1 MNIRKN
7 FIFYLSLISFFT
19 TLLNAEQ
26 IVYINIEKIMKESK
40 AGKQIIEKITKSN
53 EANIN
58 KFKKIEENLRSKEK
72 DLLEKKNVI
81 SEDEFQKKYKK
92 LQNEISEYRTK
103 RQNIIN
109 ETTKKRIEASAE
121 FSNRIKPILGDYAA
135 KNNIAIIV
143 QKKNIIMGKKEL
155 DITDDIL
162 KIVDREISKI
172 KFD

>member
-1 MNIRKN
+1 MKIRKN
-7 FIFYLSLISFFT
+7 FLFYLSLIFFFT
-19 TLLNAEQ
+19 SLLNAEQ

-53 EANIN
+53 ETNIN
-58 KFKKIEENLRSKEK
+58 KFKKIEENLRSQEK
-72 DLLEKKNVI
+72 DLLAKKNVI

-92 LQNEISEYRTK
+92 LQNEISEYKAK

-121 FSNRIKPILGDYAA
+121 FSKRIKPILGDYAA
-135 KNNIAIIV
+135 QNNIAIIV

-162 KIVDREISKI
+162 KIVDKEISKI

>member
-58 KFKKIEENLRSKEK
+58 KFKKIEENLKSQEK
-72 DLLEKKNVI
+72 DLLAKKNVI
-81 SEDEFQKKYKK
+81 SEDEFKSKLENLKK
-92 LQNEISEYRTK
+92 EIGEYRAK
-103 RQNIIN
+103 RQNIIQDS
-109 ETTKKRIEASAE
+109 TQRRIQASAH
-121 FSNRIKPILGDYAA
+121 FSNQIKPILGDYAA
-135 KNNIAIIV
+135 KNNISIIV

-155 DITDDIL
+155 DITADIL
-162 KIVDREISKI
+162 KIVDEKIKKI

>member
-7 FIFYLSLISFFT
+7 FLFYLSLIFFFT
-19 TLLNAEQ
+19 GLLNAEQ

-40 AGKQIIEKITKSN
+40 ARKQIIEKITKSN
-53 EANIN
+53 QININ
-58 KFKKIEENLRSKEK
+58 KFKKIEDNLRSQEK
-72 DLLEKKNVI
+72 DLLAKKNVI
-81 SEDEFQKKYKK
+81 NEDEFQKKYKK

-121 FSNRIKPILGDYAA
+121 FSNRIKPILGDYASQ
-135 KNNIAIIV
+135 NNIAIIV

-162 KIVDREISKI
+162 KIVDKEISKI

>member
-7 FIFYLSLISFFT
+7 FLFYLSLIFFFT
-19 TLLNAEQ
+19 GLLNAEQ

-53 EANIN
+53 EININ
-58 KFKKIEENLRSKEK
+58 KFKKIEENLRLQEK
-72 DLLEKKNVI
+72 DLLAKKNVI
-81 SEDEFQKKYKK
+81 SEDEFQKKYEKLKK
-92 LQNEISEYRTK
+92 EISEYRTK
-103 RQNIIN
+103 RQDIIN

-121 FSNRIKPILGDYAA
+121 FSNRIKPILGDYASQ
-135 KNNIAIIV
+135 NNIAIIV

-162 KIVDREISKI
+162 KIVDKEISKI

>member
-1 MNIRKN
+1 MNIRKK
-7 FIFYLSLISFFT
+7 FLFYLSLIFFFT
-19 TLLNAEQ
+19 SLLNAEQ

-53 EANIN
+53 QININ
-58 KFKKIEENLRSKEK
+58 KFKKIEDNLRSQEK
-72 DLLEKKNVI
+72 DLLAKKNVI
-81 SEDEFQKKYKK
+81 NEDEFQKKYKK
-92 LQNEISEYRTK
+92 LQNEISEYRNK

-162 KIVDREISKI
+162 KIVDKEISKI

>member
-1 MNIRKN
+1 MDTRIN
-7 FIFYLSLISFFT
+7 FLFYFSVIFLFT
-19 TLLNAEQ
+19 SLLNAEQ

-40 AGKQIIEKITKSN
+40 AGKQIIKSITKSN
-53 EANIN
+53 ETNIN
-58 KFKKIEENLRSKEK
+58 KFKKIEEDLRAQEK
-72 DLLEKKNVI
+72 DLLAKKNVI
-81 SEDEFQKKYKK
+81 SEDEFQKKFDKLKK
-92 LQNEISEYRTK
+92 EISEYRSK

-109 ETTKKRIEASAE
+109 DTTKKRIEASAD

-162 KIVDREISKI
+162 KIVDKEISKI

>member
-7 FIFYLSLISFFT
+7 FLFYLSLIFFFT
-19 TLLNAEQ
+19 SLLSAEQ

-53 EANIN
+53 EININ
-58 KFKKIEENLRSKEK
+58 KFKKIEENLRSQEK
-72 DLLEKKNVI
+72 DLLAKKNVI
-81 SEDEFQKKYKK
+81 SEDEFQKKYEK
-92 LQNEISEYRTK
+92 LKNEISEYRAK

-121 FSNRIKPILGDYAA
+121 FSNRIKPILGDYASQ
-135 KNNIAIIV
+135 NDIAIIV

-162 KIVDREISKI
+162 KIVDKEISKI

>member
-1 MNIRKN
+1 MKIRKN
-7 FIFYLSLISFFT
+7 FLFYLSLIFFFT
-19 TLLNAEQ
+19 SLLNAEQ

-53 EANIN
+53 ETNIN
-58 KFKKIEENLRSKEK
+58 KFKKIEENLRSQEK
-72 DLLEKKNVI
+72 DLLAKKNVI

-121 FSNRIKPILGDYAA
+121 FSKRIKPILGDYAA
-135 KNNIAIIV
+135 QNNIAIIV

-162 KIVDREISKI
+162 KIVDKEISKI

>member
-7 FIFYLSLISFFT
+7 FLFYLSLIFFFT
-19 TLLNAEQ
+19 GLLNAEQ

-40 AGKQIIEKITKSN
+40 AGKQIIKKITKSN

-58 KFKKIEENLRSKEK
+58 KFKKIEENLRSQEK
-72 DLLEKKNVI
+72 NLLAKKNVI

-121 FSNRIKPILGDYAA
+121 FSNRIKPILSDYAA
-135 KNNIAIIV
+135 QNNIAIIV

>member
-7 FIFYLSLISFFT
+7 FLFYLSLILLFT
-19 TLLNAEQ
+19 SLVNAEQ

-53 EANIN
+53 ETNIN
-58 KFKKIEENLRSKEK
+58 KFKKIEENLISQEK
-72 DLLEKKNVI
+72 DLLAKKNVI

-121 FSNRIKPILGDYAA
+121 FSNRIKPILSDYAA
-135 KNNIAIIV
+135 QNNIAIIV

>member
-1 MNIRKN
+1 MDTRIN
-7 FIFYLSLISFFT
+7 FLFYFSVIFLFT
-19 TLLNAEQ
+19 SLLNAEQ

-40 AGKQIIEKITKSN
+40 AGKQIIKSITKSN
-53 EANIN
+53 ETNIN
-58 KFKKIEENLRSKEK
+58 KFKKIEEDLRAQEK
-72 DLLEKKNVI
+72 DLLAKKNVI
-81 SEDEFQKKYKK
+81 SEDEFQKKFDKLKK
-92 LQNEISEYRTK
+92 EISEYRSK

-109 ETTKKRIEASAE
+109 DTTKKRIEASAD

-135 KNNIAIIV
+135 KNNISIIV

-162 KIVDREISKI
+162 KIVDKEISKI